1 MAQPYLLIFILVLLA
16 KHIASEGH
24 IAPLVEYRK
33 SHIGIY
39 IAS

>member
-1 MAQPYLLIFILVLLA
+1 MAEPYLLIFIFVLPA
-16 KHIASEGH
+16 KRIASEGH

-33 SHIGIY
+33 SLIGIY